1 MKGYLTMMV
10 CALVGSFAT
19 AQTLNDATLTRETVI
34 ASEITTPIAIEFLNP
49 GDPTRFFVIE
59 KDSGRAKLVEN
70 GAVTATLLDLPVNN
84 ASERG
89 LLGIALDPNFA
100 TNNYVYLYYTR
111 SSTGADTN
119 GTTSWTDNRVERYR
133 FTGTAL
139 VEPFT
144 LVTFARDLAQNNG
157 PNHDGGVILFGP
169 DGKLYGV
176 TGDLNRGTFG
186 NPRIEQNTGS
196 GSAANV
202 GGIFRLNRD
211 GTIPSDNPFFSHAS
225 SSIRR
230 LFAYGIR
237 NSFGMAFDPWT
248 GKLWLSENGPDKYDE
263 INLVGRGFNS
273 GWRKIMGPDSRDA
286 TYTENGNTAY
296 NASDLVML
304 TNAYYDDPKFSWFQP
319 LGVAAIGFAHSARFN
334 TGTRGQMIVGEANF
348 SRLYMLPLNESR
360 NGFVLTGDLA
370 DLVAD
375 STTERNLLTWG
386 TSWGVIT
393 DIKIGPDGYLY
404 VVSAY
409 GNRVLRI
416 RPNTPPPII
425 HGKVNLEDY
434 VGAKLNMPLH
444 LELKV
449 NNATVQEIET
459 TLDAFGR
466 YNVRLNAAHS
476 NYTLVAKAGTFLSIT
491 QSGINVPSGSFAYVP
506 LTFLYNGDVNGD
518 DVIDDTDMLA
528 LLFAFG
534 LGPDYE
540 GPEDLDGDGDVDDV
554 DLLIV
559 LFNFGGG
566 N

>member
-1 MKGYLTMMV
+1 MKGCLTLV
-10 CALVGSFAT
+10 ACALTASLAT
-19 AQTLNDATLTRETVI
+19 AQTLVDTTLTRETVLSSGVSI
-34 ASEITTPIAIEFLNP
+34 PIAIEFLSP
-49 GDPTRFFVIE
+49 SDPSRFFIIE
-59 KDSGRAKLVEN
+59 KDSGQVKLVEN
-70 GAVTATLLDLPVNN
+70 GVVTATLLDLPVNY

-89 LLGIALDPNFA
+89 LLGITLDPDFA
-100 TNNYVYLYYTR
+100 TNNFVYLYYTL

-119 GTTSWTDNRVERYR
+119 FQNNWTDNRVVRYR

-139 VEPFT
+139 SEPFT
-144 LVTFARDLAQNNG
+144 VVTFPRDTSQNNG

-196 GSAANV
+196 TSAAGV
-202 GGIFRLNRD
+202 GGVFRLNSN
-211 GTIPSDNPFFSHAS
+211 GSIPSDNPFFSHS
-225 SSIRR
+225 SSLIKR

-237 NSFGMAFDPWT
+237 NSFGMTFDPST

-286 TYTENGNTAY
+286 TYSENGNTPY

-304 TNAYYDDPKFSWFQP
+304 TNAYYDDPKFSWLTP
-319 LGVAAIGFAHSARFN
+319 LGVAAIGFVHSPRFN
-334 TGTRGQMIVGEANF
+334 TGTRGQMIVGETNF
-348 SRLYMLPLNESR
+348 SRLYLLPLNDDR
-360 NGFVLTGDLA
+360 DGFNLTGDLA

-386 TSWGVIT
+386 TSFGVIT
-393 DIKIGPDGYLY
+393 DIKVGPDGYLY

-409 GNRVLRI
+409 SNRVHRI
-416 RPNTPPPII
+416 RPLNPPPII
-425 HGKVNLEDY
+425 HGKVSLEDY
-434 VGAKLNMPLH
+434 TGAKLNIPLH
-444 LELKV
+444 LKLKV

-466 YNVRLNAAHS
+466 YGVRLNASHS
-476 NYTLVAKAGTFLSIT
+476 NYTLIAKAGTFLSVT
-491 QSGINVPSGSFAYVP
+491 VSGINVPSGGYAYVP
-506 LTFLYNGDVNGD
+506 LTFLYNGDITGD
-518 DVIDDTDMLA
+518 DAIDDADLLA

-554 DLLIV
+554 DLLV
-559 LFNFGGG
+559 LLFNFGGG
-566 N
+566 D